1 MAYLAPFSLWR
12 ASHASRGALC
22 FLLLASNLAAAGV
35 EPGSTGTLIGPRLS
49 VSEAAA
55 AAIFEPA

>member
-1 MAYLAPFSLWR
+1 MAYSAPFSLWR
-12 ASHASRGALC
+12 ASQASGALC